1 MKKFFNEVKATKEGI
16 ESFETGSVRDSEE
29 YKGSP
34 YLIPLQE
41 LNEIVFES
49 QKYIGSNNL
58 TEKDIYDEA
67 LFIMGAMTEICCYEN
82 KEELFAILKNNFIPK
97 AFYFGA
103 ILCNKQYYENV
114 DYSKSLDLFTGV
126 YRSLAIHFA
135 NGAKKYSSNNW
146 RKGQYLSRYF
156 NSACR
161 HLWSIAER
169 DESEDHIA
177 AFLWNLLAMYVT
189 ISDVEKGYLDKKF
202 LNFPFI
208 KKEIFNNG

>member
-1 MKKFFNEVKATKEGI
+1 MKKFFNEVKSTGEQI

-29 YKGSP
+29 NKGSP

-41 LNEIVFES
+41 LNEIVSES
-49 QKYIGSNNL
+49 RKYMGLENFA
-58 TEKDIYDEA
+58 EKDIYDRA
-67 LFIMGAMTEICCYEN
+67 LVTMGAMTEICCYEN
-82 KEELFAILKNNFIPK
+82 KNEFFKILKNNFIPK
-97 AFYFGA
+97 AFYCGA
-103 ILCNKQYYENV
+103 LLCNKQYYQDIDRN
-114 DYSKSLDLFTGV
+114 KSLDLFTGT

-135 NGAKKYSSNNW
+135 NGAKKYSENNW

-208 KKEIFNNG
+208 KKEVFNNG